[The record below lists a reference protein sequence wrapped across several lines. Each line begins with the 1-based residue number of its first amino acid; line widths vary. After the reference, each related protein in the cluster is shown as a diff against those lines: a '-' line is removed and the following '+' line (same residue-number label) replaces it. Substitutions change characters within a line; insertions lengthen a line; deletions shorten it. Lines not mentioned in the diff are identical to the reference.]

1 MRLHDQIEIRA
12 GGNTVPMSRRASI
25 GPWLA
30 VMAVTVMTAMF
41 AMWLEQQG
49 AQDLGFI
56 VFLIVI
62 VQMVWL
68 FERV

>member
-1 MRLHDQIEIRA
+1 M
-12 GGNTVPMSRRASI
+12 
-25 GPWLA
+25 A
-30 VMAVTVMTAMF
+30 VMVVTVFTAMF
-41 AMWLEQQG
+41 AMWLEEQG

-56 VFLIVI
+56 VFLIVV